1 METKNSQEYKLF
13 HCSECGTIFKCS
25 PNANFDIQT
34 GLTMYTTDFGSIIP
48 VYDTPSGLSRSAHIS
63 QWFTAC
69 YIWICPKCGNINDIY
84 TKNIP
89 KCLQDE
95 ILRKYAYIIKDTKVI
110 AEDKLLLRVLSALR
124 VKVDREIGFETD
136 KIKLIKSLDMDNNHL
151 YFDSLE
157 TDKMIIK

>member
-1 METKNSQEYKLF
+1 MQFIGMCCVKNIDTK
-13 HCSECGTIFKCS
+13 I
-25 PNANFDIQT
+25 T
-34 GLTMYTTDFGSIIP
+34 GLTGIEWGCSDLIKFTDGDIIP
-48 VYDTPSGLSRSAHIS
+48 VLDYEDNCEFVR
-63 QWFTAC
+63 FK
-69 YIWICPKCGNINDIY
+69 WICPKCGNINDIY